1 MVAASTSPAT
11 AGDTERQERGALHGP
26 GRRRTRADEPHRA
39 DPVGVGAAD
48 AVGVVVGVVHADLQ
62 GEGDHE
68 GEQRLPPDRL
78 VVVRRDTSAGE
89 HRRDRGRQRAR
100 ARAGDP
106 VSGGGHGRD
115 SSSRALAFVAWV
127 LRLSGVVER
136 DIDAVEAWLEAD
148 DPGPAIVATSGSS
161 GAPKQVVLSRDA
173 VLASAA
179 ASAARLGGTGSWL
192 LALPSSY
199 VAGLNV
205 VVRSLVA
212 GHRPVV
218 LGERSPCDAV
228 VAGAYLSLVP
238 TQLHR
243 WLDSPDDRD
252 AMARFAAVLV
262 GGGPVDAAL
271 KDRARNAGIRLVAT
285 YGMAETCGGCV
296 YDGLPL
302 DGVGLALATDG
313 RVRLSGPT
321 LFDGYL
327 DDPEATAEVLV
338 DGWFHTSDAGR
349 LDQHGRLQVLGRLDD
364 VVISGGVNVP
374 AARGGRAAARASA
387 GAGCRGVGTG
397 GRRVGPP
404 GGGRGASGDLAL
416 DEARAWVGEQHPRSW
431 APREVVVVPAL
442 PMLANGKIDRLA
454 VRELAGEAR

>member
-1 MVAASTSPAT
+1 M
-11 AGDTERQERGALHGP
+11 GL
-26 GRRRTRADEPHRA
+26 
-39 DPVGVGAAD
+39 
-48 AVGVVVGVVHADLQ
+48 
-62 GEGDHE
+62 
-68 GEQRLPPDRL
+68 
-78 VVVRRDTSAGE
+78 
-89 HRRDRGRQRAR
+89 
-100 ARAGDP
+100 
-106 VSGGGHGRD
+106 
-115 SSSRALAFVAWV
+115 W
-127 LRLSGVVER
+127 LSGVVER

-179 ASAARLGGTGSWL
+179 ASAARLGGAGAWL

-212 GHRPVV
+212 RHRPVV
-218 LGERSPCDAV
+218 LGDRSPCDAV
-228 VAGAYLSLVP
+228 VVGGYLSLVP

-327 DDPEATAEVLV
+327 DDPEAMAEVLV

-349 LDQHGRLQVLGRLDD
+349 LDQDGRLQVLGRLDD
-364 VVISGGVNVP
+364 VVVSGGVNVP
-374 AARGGRAAARASA
+374 AGAVAARL
-387 GAGCRGVGTG
+387 REHP
-397 GRRVGPP
+397 RVQAAEVLGLADAEW
-404 GGGRGASGDLAL
+404 GHRVVAVVVGDLAL